1 MLGPGCWLERSG
13 DCEPLEDH
21 AIAGLSTPCPVCPKI
36 EYLMHEMGTR
46 SFYRIFILLIHVKM
60 CYTYLREKIRRF
72 ETMEN
77 QNVTLSI
84 PRTLL
89 KQAKIIA
96 ASQDKSL
103 SQLMRESLEEKVR
116 EEAEYKKARTRQMRL
131 LKEGLDLGTGGQV
144 KISRDELHARG

>member
-1 MLGPGCWLERSG
+1 
-13 DCEPLEDH
+13 
-21 AIAGLSTPCPVCPKI
+21 
-36 EYLMHEMGTR
+36 
-46 SFYRIFILLIHVKM
+46 
-60 CYTYLREKIRRF
+60 
-72 ETMEN
+72 MEN

-116 EEAEYKKARTRQMRL
+116 EEADYNKARTRQMRL
-131 LKEGLDLGTGGQV
+131 LKKGLDLGTGGQV